1 MAELFFKY
9 QTKECT
15 ELEHDLVYHYMINH
29 SIEELM
35 ESKMNEKELFLGSI
49 APDISKQI
57 GESKVKSHFLNTS
70 DSDVPNVFDFLE
82 KCI

>member
-1 MAELFFKY
+1 MASAIIHLCIAKKVNEKL
-9 QTKECT
+9 
-15 ELEHDLVYHYMINH
+15 
-29 SIEELM
+29 
-35 ESKMNEKELFLGSI
+35 KMNEKELFLGSI

>member
-1 MAELFFKY
+1 MASAIIHLCIAKKVNEKL
-9 QTKECT
+9 
-15 ELEHDLVYHYMINH
+15 
-29 SIEELM
+29 
-35 ESKMNEKELFLGSI
+35 KMNEKELFLGSI

-82 KCI
+82 KYKDSLKNPFNMG